1 MYKSIYVIER
11 KSPGGFN
18 TSPENSK
25 TPKLA
30 DSFGLKLES
39 YKYSLSFF
47 KNQFLWTETRIKSS
61 IKHNIQR

>member
-11 KSPGGFN
+11 KSPGRFN

-47 KNQFLWTETRIKSS
+47 KNQFL
-61 IKHNIQR
+61 

>member
-11 KSPGGFN
+11 KSPGRFN

-39 YKYSLSFF
+39 YKNSLSFF
-47 KNQFLWTETRIKSS
+47 KNQFL
-61 IKHNIQR
+61 

>member
-11 KSPGGFN
+11 KSPGRFN

-39 YKYSLSFF
+39 YKYSLSIF